1 MIITRLPR
9 FLLLLLLVLPAAAGC
24 QILGVIAD
32 TYERTG
38 THVVLPEYEGLD
50 GASFAVFIAADRV
63 IQAQNPRL
71 VPRLTTAITA
81 QLITETQAT
90 GYVPAA
96 LVLDYQFTNP
106 SWPAKPYAE
115 IAEELG
121 VTRLIVI
128 DLYEHRLNERGN
140 SYLWDGILAGNIGV
154 AEADGAFPNDF
165 VYTKGV
171 AVRFPDAEGYGPKDY
186 TGEQITA
193 VLERR
198 FTNRASWL
206 FYEHEEDNDP
216 DY

>member
-1 MIITRLPR
+1 MIRS
-9 FLLLLLLVLPAAAGC
+9 LLLFALLPLLSGCEIAGVMAASYHA
-24 QILGVIAD
+24 
-32 TYERTG
+32 TG
-38 THVVLPEYEGLD
+38 THEVYAEYQGLD
-50 GASFAVFIAADRV
+50 DQSFAVFIAADRT

-81 QLITETQAT
+81 QLVANTGAT

-96 LVLDYQFTNP
+96 LVLDYTFNHP
-106 SWPAKPYAE
+106 SWPAKPYGE
-115 IAEELG
+115 LAEELG

-140 SYLWDGILAGNIGV
+140 SYLWQGVVAGNVGV
-154 AEADGAFPNDF
+154 VEADGAFPNDF
-165 VYTKGV
+165 AYTSGV
-171 AVRFPDAEGYGPKDY
+171 SVGFPDGDGYGPDDF
-186 TGEQITA
+186 GADQILA

-206 FYEHEEDNDP
+206 FYDHEEDNEP